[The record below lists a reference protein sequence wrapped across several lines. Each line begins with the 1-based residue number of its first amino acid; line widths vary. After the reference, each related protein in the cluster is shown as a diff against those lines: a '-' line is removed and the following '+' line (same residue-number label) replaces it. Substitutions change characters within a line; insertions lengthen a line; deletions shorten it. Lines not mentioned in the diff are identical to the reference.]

1 MTTLSVP
8 PGCTGV
14 ELPNGQKIDAN
25 RQGKVTIDDPRA
37 EKAALKS
44 VHAQNGVVAR
54 TTFGFGHVK
63 SDTAKCTACIFT
75 GWGRQKVCPKCGADM
90 KIEETE

>member
-14 ELPNGQKIDAN
+14 ELPSGQKIDAN
-25 RQGKVTIDDPRA
+25 RQGKVMIDDPRA

-44 VHAQNGVVAR
+44 VHARNGVVAR

-63 SDTAKCTACIFT
+63 RGTAKCTACVFT
-75 GWGRQKVCPKCGADM
+75 GWSWQKVCTKCGADM